1 MGQAVVTKASA
12 LRSPAEYLRQILLSP
27 VYEAAR
33 VTPLT
38 PLKKI
43 SERLGHPVSL
53 KREDMQPV
61 HSFKLRGAYNKIAQL
76 TPAQLQ
82 AGVIAA
88 SAGNHAQ
95 GVALS
100 AAKLGINA
108 TIVMPVITPDIKVD
122 SVRRFG
128 GKVILH
134 GNNFDEAYARC
145 LELAKEQHL
154 TLIPP
159 FDDEDVIV
167 GQGTIGREL
176 LEQDT
181 RLTHV
186 FVPVGGGGL
195 AAGIAI
201 YIKQLLPKVNVIGV
215 EAEGSACLNAALQ
228 AQEIVNLE
236 RVSSFADGVAVK
248 RIGTE
253 TFRLC
258 QQYLD
263 GVITVSTDEICAAV
277 KDIFE
282 DTRAIAEPSGALAL
296 AGLKKYSQAGDYSH
310 ARMTAILSGANVNFH
325 SLRYVSERCE
335 VGEKREGVLAVTIPE
350 RKGSFVEFC
359 EVLGNRMVT
368 EFNYRYSSDDK
379 AAVLVSV
386 RLSDGD
392 RELTQIMMELE
403 QSGYEVAN
411 MTDNDLAKSH
421 VRYMVGG
428 RPPKPLQERLYS
440 FRFPEQPGALMHF
453 LHTLGTRWN
462 ISLFHYRNQG
472 AEFGRVLCA
481 FDLPDADITA
491 FEQHLAEL
499 GYRWDDV
506 TQDPAY
512 QFFLAH

>member
-1 MGQAVVTKASA
+1 MADSGPKESVQPRSA
-12 LRSPAEYLRQILLSP
+12 AEYLRKILLSP

-33 VTPLT
+33 VTPLS
-38 PLKKI
+38 PLKKL
-43 SERLGHPVSL
+43 SERLGHSVSL

-76 TPAQLQ
+76 SQAQQQ

-100 AAKLGINA
+100 AAKLGIDA
-108 TIVMPVITPDIKVD
+108 TIVMPTTTPDIKVE

-128 GKVILH
+128 GKVVLF
-134 GNNFDEAYARC
+134 GNNFDEAYGHC
-145 LELAKEQHL
+145 CQLAAAQGL

-159 FDDEDVIV
+159 FDDEEVIA
-167 GQGTIGREL
+167 GQGTVGREL

-195 AAGIAI
+195 AAGVAV
-201 YIKQLLPKVNVIGV
+201 YIKQLLPEVKVIGV
-215 EAEGSACLNAALQ
+215 EAEGSACLKAALS
-228 AQEIVNLE
+228 AREPVTLE
-236 RVSSFADGVAVK
+236 RVSLFADGVAVK
-248 RIGTE
+248 RIGSE

-263 GVITVSTDEICAAV
+263 GVITVTSDEICAAL

-282 DTRAIAEPSGALAL
+282 DTRAIAEPSGALSL
-296 AGLKKYSQAGDYSH
+296 AGLKKYSQAGDYRH
-310 ARMTAILSGANVNFH
+310 ARMAAILSGANVNFH
-325 SLRYVSERCE
+325 ALRYVSERCE
-335 VGEKREGVLAVTIPE
+335 LGEKREGLLAVTIPE
-350 RKGSFVEFC
+350 RKGAFLEFC

-368 EFNYRYSSDDK
+368 EFNYRYSAENK
-379 AAVLVSV
+379 AALLVSV
-386 RLSDGD
+386 RLTEGD
-392 RELTQIMMELE
+392 RELAQIMAELE
-403 QSGYEVAN
+403 QAGYPVAN
-411 MTDNDLAKSH
+411 MTDNDLVKSH

-440 FRFPEQPGALMHF
+440 FKFPEQPGALMRF
-453 LHTLGTRWN
+453 LRTLGTLWN
-462 ISLFHYRNQG
+462 ISLFHYRNHG
-472 AEFGRVLCA
+472 AEYGRVLCA
-481 FDLPDADITA
+481 FELPEADLAS

-499 GYRWDDV
+499 GYVWHDE

-512 QFFLAH
+512 RFFLAN

>member
-1 MGQAVVTKASA
+1 MGPAVVTEASA

-38 PLKKI
+38 SLKKI

-201 YIKQLLPKVNVIGV
+201 YIKQLLPKVSVIGV

-228 AQEIVNLE
+228 AGEIVNLE

-403 QSGYEVAN
+403 QSGYQVAN

-481 FDLPDADITA
+481 FDLPDADIAA
-491 FEQHLAEL
+491 FEQHLVEL